1 MTVIGKEGA
10 WTQEATTWFSFREAE
25 QWVDFSNGK
34 DLALLLGDPDC
45 GPLIELTS
53 RPPEAEEMPR
63 APAHGH
69 ASDNWR
75 VTIQGTTNM
84 GRYAYGPGQ
93 FRFQDGG
100 VPYAGDNLAW
110 GPAGGFGIIMFAD
123 RRGSPIRFVDPNHEF
138 QEGADAGARAFASA
152 YGFALCD
159 PCPGAP
165 AIHTTLGKT
174 QHGHLDTGFEE
185 SDSWAEAAPGVRLA
199 TSLLGE
205 VTAGPVLA
213 LLRCDPGA
221 PACPA
226 GTLQTEV
233 FHAVVAGSCVVEG
246 SPREPSAGEREGLA
260 PRKKR
265 LGDAWVTEPGPQPE
279 VVAGPDGLSH
289 IVVFADRRAV
299 GGFAASG
306 VAASRDLAASILRET
321 ADLGV
326 TS

>member
-1 MTVIGKEGA
+1 MTVIGKAGA
-10 WTQEATTWFSFREAE
+10 WTQEATTTWLSFREAE
-25 QWVDFSNGK
+25 EWVDFSNGK
-34 DLALLLGDPDC
+34 DLALLIGDPDC

-53 RPPEAEEMPR
+53 RPPEPEEMPR

-138 QEGADAGARAFASA
+138 QAGADAGARAFADK
-152 YGFALCD
+152 FAFELRD

-185 SDSWAEAAPGVRLA
+185 SDAWTEAAPDVRLA

-205 VTAGPVLA
+205 ATAGPVLA
-213 LLRCDPGA
+213 LLRCDAGA

-226 GTLQTEV
+226 GTVETEV
-233 FHAVVAGSCVVEG
+233 FHAVVTGSCVVEG
-246 SPREPSAGEREGLA
+246 STRE
-260 PRKKR
+260 
-265 LGDAWVTEPGPQPE
+265 LGDAWVTAPGPQPE
-279 VVAGPDGLSH
+279 VLAGPDGLSH

-299 GGFAASG
+299 GGFTAAG
-306 VAASRDLAASILRET
+306 DAASRDLAASLLGAT
-321 ADLGV
+321 ADLSV
-326 TS
+326 S

>member
-10 WTQEATTWFSFREAE
+10 WAHEATTWFSFREAE
-25 QWVDFSNGK
+25 EWVDFSNGK
-34 DLALLLGDPDC
+34 DLALLLGDRDC

-53 RPPEAEEMPR
+53 RPPEPEEMPR

-75 VTIQGTTNM
+75 ITIQGTTNM
-84 GRYAYGPGQ
+84 GRYAYGAGQ

-138 QEGADAGARAFASA
+138 QAGADAGARAFADA
-152 YGFALCD
+152 YGFALRD

-165 AIHTTLGKT
+165 AFHP
-174 QHGHLDTGFEE
+174 HDPWP
-185 SDSWAEAAPGVRLA
+185 DAARAPGYGVRGIGLVGGSDTRRA
-199 TSLLGE
+199 ACDLPARRGDGR
-205 VTAGPVLA
+205 AGPGAAA
-213 LLRCDPGA
+213 LRSRALRRARRGRFRPKCSMRI
-221 PACPA
+221 
-226 GTLQTEV
+226 
-233 FHAVVAGSCVVEG
+233 VAGSCVVDG
-246 SPREPSAGEREGLA
+246 SHRELSAGEREGLA

-279 VVAGPDGLSH
+279 VVAGPGGLSH

-299 GGFAASG
+299 GGFTASG
-306 VAASRDLAASILRET
+306 DAASRNLAASLLRET
-321 ADLGV
+321 AALGA
-326 TS
+326 

>member
-1 MTVIGKEGA
+1 MTVIGKDGA
-10 WTQEATTWFSFREAE
+10 WAQEPTTWFSFRDAEA
-25 QWVDFSNGK
+25 WVDFSNGK
-34 DLALLLGDPDC
+34 DLALLLGDPEC

-53 RPPEAEEMPR
+53 RPPEPEEMPR

-75 VTIQGTTNM
+75 ITIQGTTNM
-84 GRYAYGPGQ
+84 GTYAYGPGQ

-110 GPAGGFGIIMFAD
+110 GPEGGFGIIMFAD
-123 RRGSPIRFVDPNHEF
+123 RRGSPIRFVERDHPF
-138 QEGADAGARAFASA
+138 QEGADQGARAFADA

-165 AIHTTLGKT
+165 AIRTNLGQT
-174 QHGHLDTGFEE
+174 QFGHLDTGFEE
-185 SDSWAEAAPGVRLA
+185 SDSWPEAAPGVRLA

-213 LLRCDPGA
+213 LLRCEPGA

-226 GTLQTEV
+226 GTVDTEV
-233 FHAVVAGSCVVEG
+233 FHAVVAGSCQVEG
-246 SPREPSAGEREGLA
+246 SPRA
-260 PRKKR
+260 
-265 LGDAWVTEPGPQPE
+265 LGDAWVTAPGPQPG
-279 VVAGPDGLSH
+279 VVAGPGGLSH

-306 VAASRDLAASILRET
+306 DVAGRRVADSLLQAT
-321 ADLGV
+321 ADL
-326 TS
+326 SAA

>member
-1 MTVIGKEGA
+1 MTVIGKDGA
-10 WTQEATTWFSFREAE
+10 WAQEPTTWFSFREAE
-25 QWVDFSNGK
+25 AWVDFSNGK
-34 DLALLLGDPDC
+34 DLALLLGDPEC

-53 RPPEAEEMPR
+53 RPPEPEEMPR

-75 VTIQGTTNM
+75 ITIQGTTNM
-84 GRYAYGPGQ
+84 GTYAYGPGQ

-110 GPAGGFGIIMFAD
+110 GPEGGFGIIMFAD
-123 RRGSPIRFVDPNHEF
+123 RRGSPIRFVERDHPF
-138 QEGADAGARAFASA
+138 QEGADQGARAFADA

-165 AIHTTLGKT
+165 AIRTNLGQT
-174 QHGHLDTGFEE
+174 QFGHLDTGFEE
-185 SDSWAEAAPGVRLA
+185 SDSWPEAAPGVRLA

-213 LLRCDPGA
+213 LLRCEPGA

-226 GTLQTEV
+226 GTVDTEV
-233 FHAVVAGSCVVEG
+233 FHAVVAGSCQVEG
-246 SPREPSAGEREGLA
+246 SPRA
-260 PRKKR
+260 
-265 LGDAWVTEPGPQPE
+265 LGDAWVAAPGPQPG

-306 VAASRDLAASILRET
+306 DVAGRRVADSLLQAT
-321 ADLGV
+321 ADL
-326 TS
+326 SAA

>member
-1 MTVIGKEGA
+1 MTVIGKDGA
-10 WTQEATTWFSFREAE
+10 WAQEPTTWFSFREAE
-25 QWVDFSNGK
+25 AWVDFSNGK
-34 DLALLLGDPDC
+34 DLALLLGDPEC

-53 RPPEAEEMPR
+53 RPPEPEEMPR

-75 VTIQGTTNM
+75 ITIQGTTNM
-84 GRYAYGPGQ
+84 GTYAYGPGQ

-110 GPAGGFGIIMFAD
+110 GPEGGFGIIMFAD
-123 RRGSPIRFVDPNHEF
+123 RRGSPIRFVERDHPF
-138 QEGADAGARAFASA
+138 QEGADQGARAFADA

-165 AIHTTLGKT
+165 AIRTNLGQT
-174 QHGHLDTGFEE
+174 QFGHLDTGFEE
-185 SDSWAEAAPGVRLA
+185 SDSWPEAAPGVRPA

-205 VTAGPVLA
+205 ATAGPVLA
-213 LLRCDPGA
+213 LLRCEPGA

-226 GTLQTEV
+226 GTVDTEV
-233 FHAVVAGSCVVEG
+233 FHAVVAGSCQVEG
-246 SPREPSAGEREGLA
+246 SPRA
-260 PRKKR
+260 
-265 LGDAWVTEPGPQPE
+265 LGDAWVAAPGPQPG

-306 VAASRDLAASILRET
+306 DVAGRRVADSLLQAT
-321 ADLGV
+321 ADL
-326 TS
+326 SAA

>member
-10 WTQEATTWFSFREAE
+10 WAQEPTTWFSFREAE
-25 QWVDFSNGK
+25 AWVDFSNGK
-34 DLALLLGDPDC
+34 DLALLLGDPEC

-53 RPPEAEEMPR
+53 RPPEPEEMPR

-75 VTIQGTTNM
+75 ITIQGTTNM
-84 GRYAYGPGQ
+84 GTYAYGPGQ

-110 GPAGGFGIIMFAD
+110 GPEGGFGIIMFAD
-123 RRGSPIRFVDPNHEF
+123 RRGSPIRFVERDHPF
-138 QEGADAGARAFASA
+138 QEGADQGARAFADA

-165 AIHTTLGKT
+165 AIRTNLGQT
-174 QHGHLDTGFEE
+174 QFGHLDTGFEE
-185 SDSWAEAAPGVRLA
+185 SDSWPEAAPGVRLA

-213 LLRCDPGA
+213 LLRCEPGA

-226 GTLQTEV
+226 GTVDTEV
-233 FHAVVAGSCVVEG
+233 FHAVVAGSCQVEG
-246 SPREPSAGEREGLA
+246 SPRA
-260 PRKKR
+260 
-265 LGDAWVTEPGPQPE
+265 LGDAWVTAPGTQPR

-306 VAASRDLAASILRET
+306 DVAGRRVADSLLQAT
-321 ADLGV
+321 ADLSGA
-326 TS
+326 

>member
-1 MTVIGKEGA
+1 MTVIGKAGA
-10 WTQEATTWFSFREAE
+10 WTQEATTTWLSFREAE
-25 QWVDFSNGK
+25 EWVDFSNGK
-34 DLALLLGDPDC
+34 DLALLIGDPDC

-53 RPPEAEEMPR
+53 RPPEPEEMPR

-84 GRYAYGPGQ
+84 GKYAYGPGQ

-138 QEGADAGARAFASA
+138 QAGADAGARAFADKF
-152 YGFALCD
+152 GFELCD

-185 SDSWAEAAPGVRLA
+185 SDSWTQAVARRAACDLPARRSDGRTSAGAAPLRSRTPRLA
-199 TSLLGE
+199 RRGRFE
-205 VTAGPVLA
+205 
-213 LLRCDPGA
+213 
-221 PACPA
+221 
-226 GTLQTEV
+226 TEV

-246 SPREPSAGEREGLA
+246 STRE
-260 PRKKR
+260 
-265 LGDAWVTEPGPQPE
+265 LGDAWVTASGPQPE

-299 GGFAASG
+299 EGFTAAG
-306 VAASRDLAASILRET
+306 DAASRDLAASLLGAT
-321 ADLGV
+321 ADLSV
-326 TS
+326 S

>member
-10 WTQEATTWFSFREAE
+10 WPHEATTRFSFGEAE
-25 QWVDFSNGK
+25 AWVDFMNGK
-34 DLALLLGDPDC
+34 DLALLLGDPEC

-53 RPPEAEEMPR
+53 RPPEPEEMPR

-75 VTIQGTTNM
+75 ITIQGTTNM

-110 GPAGGFGIIMFAD
+110 GPEGGFGIIMFAD
-123 RRGSPIRFVDPNHEF
+123 RRGSPIRFVEEDHPF
-138 QEGADAGARAFASA
+138 QEGADQGARAFADA
-152 YGFALCD
+152 YGFELCD

-165 AIHTTLGKT
+165 AIRTTLGET
-174 QHGHLDTGFEE
+174 THGHLDTGFGD
-185 SDSWAEAAPGVRLA
+185 SDSWQEVTPGVRLA

-226 GTLQTEV
+226 GTVDTDV
-233 FHAVVAGSCVVEG
+233 FHAVVAGSCLVDG
-246 SPREPSAGEREGLA
+246 SPRA
-260 PRKKR
+260 
-265 LGDAWVTEPGPQPE
+265 LGDAWVHEPGPQPE

-299 GGFAASG
+299 GGFTASG
-306 VAASRDLAASILRET
+306 GSPGRELAAGLLRET
-321 ADLGV
+321 AALAA
-326 TS
+326 S

>member
-10 WTQEATTWFSFREAE
+10 WAQEPTTWFSFREAE
-25 QWVDFSNGK
+25 AWVDFSNGK
-34 DLALLLGDPDC
+34 DLALLLGDPEC

-53 RPPEAEEMPR
+53 RPPEPEEMPR

-75 VTIQGTTNM
+75 ITIQGTTNM
-84 GRYAYGPGQ
+84 GTYAYGPGQ

-110 GPAGGFGIIMFAD
+110 GPEGGFGIIMFAD
-123 RRGSPIRFVDPNHEF
+123 RRGSPIRFVERDHPF
-138 QEGADAGARAFASA
+138 QEGADQGARAFADA

-165 AIHTTLGKT
+165 AIRTSLGQT
-174 QHGHLDTGFEE
+174 QFGHLDTGFEE
-185 SDSWAEAAPGVRLA
+185 SDWWPEAAPGVRFA

-213 LLRCDPGA
+213 LLRCEPGA

-226 GTLQTEV
+226 GTVDTEV
-233 FHAVVAGSCVVEG
+233 FHAVVAGSCQVEG
-246 SPREPSAGEREGLA
+246 SPRA
-260 PRKKR
+260 
-265 LGDAWVTEPGPQPE
+265 LGDAWVTAPGPQPG

-306 VAASRDLAASILRET
+306 DVAGRRVADSLLQAT
-321 ADLGV
+321 ADL
-326 TS
+326 SAA

>member
-10 WTQEATTWFSFREAE
+10 WPREATTWFSFREAE
-25 QWVDFSNGK
+25 KWVDFSNGK
-34 DLALLLGDPDC
+34 DLALLVGDPEC

-53 RPPEAEEMPR
+53 RPPEPDEMPR

-75 VTIQGTTNM
+75 ITIQGTTNM
-84 GRYAYGPGQ
+84 GTYAYGPGQ

-110 GPAGGFGIIMFAD
+110 GPEGGFGIIMFAD
-123 RRGSPIRFVDPNHEF
+123 RRGSPIRFVEPDHPF
-138 QEGADAGARAFASA
+138 QEGADQGARAFADA
-152 YGFALCD
+152 YGFELRD

-165 AIHTTLGKT
+165 AIRTNLGKT
-174 QHGHLDTGFEE
+174 QFGHLDTGFEDSE
-185 SDSWAEAAPGVRLA
+185 SWPEAAPGVRLA

-226 GTLQTEV
+226 GTVDTEV
-233 FHAVVAGSCVVEG
+233 FHAVVAGSCEVGG
-246 SPREPSAGEREGLA
+246 STRT
-260 PRKKR
+260 
-265 LGDAWVTEPGPQPE
+265 LGDAWLTSAGPQPE

-306 VAASRDLAASILRET
+306 DAAGQELAASLLRET
-321 ADLGV
+321 ATL
-326 TS
+326 SAS

>member
-1 MTVIGKEGA
+1 MRETIWPGA
-10 WTQEATTWFSFREAE
+10 
-25 QWVDFSNGK
+25 
-34 DLALLLGDPDC
+34 
-45 GPLIELTS
+45 
-53 RPPEAEEMPR
+53 
-63 APAHGH
+63 
-69 ASDNWR
+69 
-75 VTIQGTTNM
+75 
-84 GRYAYGPGQ
+84 
-93 FRFQDGG
+93 
-100 VPYAGDNLAW
+100 
-110 GPAGGFGIIMFAD
+110 PAGGFGIIMFAD

-138 QEGADAGARAFASA
+138 QEGADAGARAFADSF
-152 YGFALCD
+152 GFELCD

-246 SPREPSAGEREGLA
+246 SPRG
-260 PRKKR
+260 
-265 LGDAWVTEPGPQPE
+265 LGDAWVTAPGPQPE
-279 VVAGPDGLSH
+279 VLAGPDGLSH

-299 GGFAASG
+299 GGFTASG
-306 VAASRDLAASILRET
+306 DAAGRDLATSLLRAT
-321 ADLGV
+321 ADL
-326 TS
+326 SS